1 MSRRATG
8 IEFAVAASL
17 AAGALLALKGSS
29 YQLQLATDIAMF
41 VTLSYSWN
49 LISGFT
55 GYISFGHVAFFGFGA
70 YTASLLIIHG
80 KIHWLLASVIAAL
93 AAGVLAVPLGLVM
106 LRLRGIY
113 FALGMFGLVHVL
125 FIIGSTWN
133 YTGSGLGL
141 TLPPRLA
148 TEQVYICMLAAA
160 AIAFAFTAYMTRSR
174 FGLRA
179 KAIRDDEEAAS
190 AMGVATTR
198 VKTTAF
204 ALSALLPAFV
214 GGLVAWNRSYID
226 GPSAFDPSLDL
237 QAILFA
243 MAGGLGTLWGP
254 LLGSVSLSLVG
265 EQLWA
270 EYPNYQLGLFG
281 VLIVLIVLLLPGGF
295 VSLLNRFGLL
305 HRPIVMAP
313 EHLPAGEPPPKTE
326 TNGAGPVLECRGVG
340 VRFGGVQALEGIDL
354 TVGRGETVCII
365 GANGAGKTTLFNAI
379 TGMVKPSSGEI
390 RFNGD
395 DVGKRTIHRLARD
408 GLGRTFQIPRPF
420 ESMTVWE
427 NILLASLGGRRSRDA
442 VNQSAWVVRTL
453 HLESIYLNPV
463 LSLPVGHR
471 RLVELGRALALQPDI
486 ILLDEVMA
494 GMSHEELEQV
504 RETIRNMQSYGVA
517 AVAGVE
523 HVIRAIV
530 DLADRI
536 VVLDQGRW
544 IAEGTPADVL
554 KDPAVISAYLGQ
566 ELV

>member
-1 MSRRATG
+1 
-8 IEFAVAASL
+8 
-17 AAGALLALKGSS
+17 
-29 YQLQLATDIAMF
+29 
-41 VTLSYSWN
+41 
-49 LISGFT
+49 
-55 GYISFGHVAFFGFGA
+55 
-70 YTASLLIIHG
+70 
-80 KIHWLLASVIAAL
+80 
-93 AAGVLAVPLGLVM
+93 
-106 LRLRGIY
+106 
-113 FALGMFGLVHVL
+113 
-125 FIIGSTWN
+125 
-133 YTGSGLGL
+133 
-141 TLPPRLA
+141 
-148 TEQVYICMLAAA
+148 
-160 AIAFAFTAYMTRSR
+160 
-174 FGLRA
+174 
-179 KAIRDDEEAAS
+179 
-190 AMGVATTR
+190 
-198 VKTTAF
+198 
-204 ALSALLPAFV
+204 
-214 GGLVAWNRSYID
+214 
-226 GPSAFDPSLDL
+226 
-237 QAILFA
+237 
-243 MAGGLGTLWGP
+243 
-254 LLGSVSLSLVG
+254 
-265 EQLWA
+265 
-270 EYPNYQLGLFG
+270 
-281 VLIVLIVLLLPGGF
+281 
-295 VSLLNRFGLL
+295 
-305 HRPIVMAP
+305 
-313 EHLPAGEPPPKTE
+313 
-326 TNGAGPVLECRGVG
+326 VLECRGVG